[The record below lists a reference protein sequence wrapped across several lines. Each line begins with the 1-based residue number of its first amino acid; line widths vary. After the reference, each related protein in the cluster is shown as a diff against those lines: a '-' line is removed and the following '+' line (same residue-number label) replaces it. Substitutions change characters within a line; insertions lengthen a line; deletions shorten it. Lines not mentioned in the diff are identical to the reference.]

1 MVDFIQSSCDFY
13 VELAGHTFLK
23 EVCLWLNGSHVG
35 NCQEQPVEYSWKFS
49 GAPGSIADLTRRVT
63 CWSTADDKRLYRL
76 MSYLWTTK
84 DFKLRGKISDRQQ
97 DLKVVLYTDVDHASA
112 IEDAK
117 SSSGS
122 LLCLEGPHSF
132 WPLSWRSKR
141 QGAGA
146 TSRSTTEAEVIS
158 LASGV
163 FDALPT
169 LEFIEK
175 VYGREVELR
184 CMQDNTA
191 AIVICNQGYSPKL
204 RHVSKHH
211 RINLGSLYE
220 VFSSGI
226 AKLMYIKTFTKP
238 LAVGKWPHALHLL
251 GIKPKHPSLE
261 TPAPETSLE
270 HAKGEKNGCG

>member
-1 MVDFIQSSCDFY
+1 M
-13 VELAGHTFLK
+13 
-23 EVCLWLNGSHVG
+23 
-35 NCQEQPVEYSWKFS
+35 
-49 GAPGSIADLTRRVT
+49 
-63 CWSTADDKRLYRL
+63 
-76 MSYLWTTK
+76 
-84 DFKLRGKISDRQQ
+84 
-97 DLKVVLYTDVDHASA
+97 
-112 IEDAK
+112 
-117 SSSGS
+117 
-122 LLCLEGPHSF
+122 
-132 WPLSWRSKR
+132 
-141 QGAGA
+141 
-146 TSRSTTEAEVIS
+146 IS

-175 VYGREVELR
+175 VYGREVEMR

-191 AIVICNQGYSPKL
+191 VIAICNQGYSPKL

-226 AKLMYIKTFTKP
+226 AKLMYIKTTSQRADPFTKP

-261 TPAPETSLE
+261 TPIPETSLE